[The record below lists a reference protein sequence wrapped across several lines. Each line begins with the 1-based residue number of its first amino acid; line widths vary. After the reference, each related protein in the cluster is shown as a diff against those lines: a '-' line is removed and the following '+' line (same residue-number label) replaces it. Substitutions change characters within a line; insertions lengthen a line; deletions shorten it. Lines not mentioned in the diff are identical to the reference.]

1 MIFYKRLTQYGKKKN
16 GSGVNNFSG
25 LDKIKLCFVLSS
37 GGSVSKRN
45 VSPQRKGLIES
56 KECRYIKLE

>member
-1 MIFYKRLTQYGKKKN
+1 MFWVIFYTQLTQYD
-16 GSGVNNFSG
+16 GSGANSFSG

-37 GGSVSKRN
+37 GGLVSKRN
-45 VSPQRKGLIES
+45 VYPQGKGLIES